1 MTKNRLKDLRKATG
15 KTQKDFYSE
24 IVVTELNLGVT
35 LRTYQNWEKPENEIK
50 SKPANSLANY
60 FGVSASY
67 LLGYS
72 DYKNSKDISQAL
84 KSQSQKDIND
94 FVKNNIFK
102 NYLELDIEAT
112 KKMSGDYDFNKNIN
126 ILKTVSDIFVD
137 KHNEIFSMFYAK
149 EKIGTLED
157 EDFTALENFLKFYS
171 DYTIKNSDYNTVFQ
185 DMLTSVIKKYR
196 D

>member
-1 MTKNRLKDLRKATG
+1 MNRLKELRQEKKLSQKELA
-15 KTQKDFYSE
+15 KT
-24 IVVTELNLGVT
+24 IGVHYRT
-35 LRTYQNWEKPENEIK
+35 LQNWENGVSQIKPDK
-50 SKPANSLANY
+50 AQQLADF
-60 FGVSASY
+60 FGVYVGY

-72 DYKNSKDISQAL
+72 DYKNSKDISRAL

-102 NYLELDIEAT
+102 NYLKLDIEAT
-112 KKMSGDYDFNKNIN
+112 KKMSGNYDFNKNIN
-126 ILKTVSDIFVD
+126 ILKSLSDIFVD

-149 EKIGTLED
+149 EKIRTLED
-157 EDFTALENFLKFYS
+157 EDFTALEDFLKFYS

>member
-1 MTKNRLKDLRKATG
+1 MNNKIKELRK
-15 KTQKDFYSE
+15 KKKLTQEELAEK
-24 IVVTELNLGVT
+24 INVTKLT
-35 LRTYQNWEKPENEIK
+35 ISRWERGERVPK
-50 SKPANSLANY
+50 SDKAQQLAE
-60 FGVSASY
+60 FFSVSVAY

-72 DYKNSKDISQAL
+72 EYKNSKDISQTL

-102 NYLELDIEAT
+102 NYLELDIEST
-112 KKMSGDYDFNKNIN
+112 KKMSGNYDFNKNIN

-157 EDFTALENFLKFYS
+157 EDFTALEDFLKFYS